1 MIGTLLAILSVLACA
16 GAVWGMFAPQKALF
30 WSSSMCRSRFK
41 AVSAYLLLALVFAVT
56 SKMAFDR
63 DAKESAALPESSVA
77 AVNATAGEESSP
89 AANATQAPANATQAP
104 ANATQ
109 PAGQSLENKE
119 QEKSTMDQAQ
129 ESVTRAANA
138 TRDFFRNT
146 AKEAGE
152 IGSELLDGAS
162 ETGKRWY
169 EGAKETGKELMK

>member
-30 WSSSMCRSRFK
+30 WSASMCRSRFK

-63 DAKESAALPESSVA
+63 DAQESVALPVA
-77 AVNATAGEESSP
+77 AVNATSGENSPP
-89 AANATQAPANATQAP
+89 AANATHAPGKAAQAP

-109 PAGQSLENKE
+109 PVGQGLENKE

-138 TRDFFRNT
+138 TRDFFKN
-146 AKEAGE
+146 AAEEAGT
-152 IGSELLDGAS
+152 IGGELIDGAK

-169 EGAKETGKELMK
+169 EGAKEAGKELMK

>member
-16 GAVWGMFAPQKALF
+16 GAVWGIFAPQKALF

-63 DAKESAALPESSVA
+63 DAQEGAVLPESAA
-77 AVNATAGEESSP
+77 AVNATGGVESSP
-89 AANATQAPANATQAP
+89 AGNATQAPADAAQGPVNATR
-104 ANATQ
+104 
-109 PAGQSLENKE
+109 PAGQGLENKE

-138 TRDFFRNT
+138 TRDFFKN
-146 AKEAGE
+146 AAEEAGT
-152 IGSELLDGAS
+152 IGGELIDGAK

-169 EGAKETGKELMK
+169 EGAKEAGKELVK